1 MMTYEAACEA
11 LMGALPMFQRTGPAA
26 YKADLDGTWEVMEFL
41 ERPDLKMPPVIHI
54 AGTNGKGSVC
64 TMIAQALQDSG
75 HKVGLFTSPHLVDFR
90 ERIRINGRCI
100 PKEAVVAFVEDFAAR
115 GPAFFGDNMPSFFE
129 MTFGMACAH
138 FVAEAVNVVVL
149 ETGMGG
155 RLDSTNIFPRPLL
168 SVITNV
174 GLDHQAFLGNDV
186 RSIAAEKAGII
197 KDGVPVVL
205 GRMRPE
211 AQSVML
217 SRALQVGAEVH
228 YAPAAAVEAT
238 YRAENESTAL
248 KALEV
253 LGREHPKFKVE
264 NPQRSV
270 QSAVWPGRW
279 QWLED
284 SPVGANVLVDC
295 AHNAD
300 GLARW
305 LEGIEKLKSP
315 QVHIVFGTV
324 ADKPVKDVVPVLA
337 SLENAVYYWCAAD
350 IPRAKAAEDLKTEM
364 HTHGLNGQAFE
375 SVAAAFEKA
384 RNAALSGELVAVVGS
399 IFVAAEVLKA
409 SGAPICD

>member
-1 MMTYEAACEA
+1 MMTYEEACEA

-26 YKADLDGTWEVMEFL
+26 YKADLDGTWEVMTFL
-41 ERPDLKMPPVIHI
+41 ERPDLKMPPVIHV

-64 TMIAQALQDSG
+64 TMMAQALQDSG

-100 PKEAVVAFVEDFAAR
+100 LKEAVVAFVEDFAQR
-115 GPAFFGDNMPSFFE
+115 GPAFFGANMPSFFE

-138 FVAEAVNVVVL
+138 FVAEAVDVVVL

-155 RLDSTNIFPRPLL
+155 RLDSTNIFPRPLIT
-168 SVITNV
+168 VVTNV
-174 GLDHQAFLGNDV
+174 GLDHQAFLGNDI

-197 KDGVPVVL
+197 KDGVPVIL

-211 AQSVML
+211 ALSVML
-217 SRALQVGAEVH
+217 TRALQVGAEVH
-228 YAPAAAVEAT
+228 YAPAATEAT
-238 YRAENESTAL
+238 YRAENEATAL

-253 LGREHPKFKVE
+253 LRNEHPQFKFGDPIE
-264 NPQRSV
+264 SV
-270 QSAVWPGRW
+270 RKAVWPGRW
-279 QWLED
+279 QWLAET
-284 SPVGANVLVDC
+284 PAGAQVLVDC

-305 LEGIEKLKSP
+305 LEGIEKLSP
-315 QVHIVFGTV
+315 SKIHVVFGTV

-337 SLENAVYYWCAAD
+337 SLENAEFYWCAAD
-350 IPRAKAAEDLKTEM
+350 IPRAKSAEDLKAEM
-364 HTHGLNGQAFE
+364 RTRGLHGESFE
-375 SVAAAFEKA
+375 SVAAAHDTAK
-384 RNAALSGELVAVVGS
+384 NAAQAGELVAVVGS

-409 SGAPICD
+409 SGVPICD

>member
-1 MMTYEAACEA
+1 MMTYEEACEA

-26 YKADLDGTWEVMEFL
+26 YKADLDGTWEVMSFL
-41 ERPDLKMPPVIHI
+41 ERPDLEMPPVIHV

-64 TMIAQALQDSG
+64 TMITQALQDSG

-100 PKEAVVAFVEDFAAR
+100 PKEAVVAFVEDFAQR
-115 GPAFFGDNMPSFFE
+115 GPAFFGANMPSFFE
-129 MTFGMACAH
+129 MAFGMACAH
-138 FVAEAVNVVVL
+138 FVAEAVDVVVL

-168 SVITNV
+168 TVVTNV
-174 GLDHQAFLGNDV
+174 GLDHQAFLGNDI

-217 SRALQVGAEVH
+217 TRALQVGAEVH
-228 YAPAAAVEAT
+228 YAPAAKEAT
-238 YRAENESTAL
+238 YRAENEATAL

-253 LGREHPKFKVE
+253 LHNEHSRFRFDDPE
-264 NPQRSV
+264 QSV
-270 QSAVWPGRW
+270 RKTVWPGRW
-279 QWLED
+279 QWLLET
-284 SPVGANVLVDC
+284 PAGAGVLVDC

-305 LEGIEKLKSP
+305 LEGIEKLNPSKIH
-315 QVHIVFGTV
+315 VVFGTV
-324 ADKPVKDVVPVLA
+324 ADKPVQDVVPSLA
-337 SLENAVYYWCAAD
+337 TLKNAEFYWCAAD
-350 IPRAKAAEDLKTEM
+350 IPRAKAAEDLKAEM
-364 HTHGLNGQAFE
+364 RTHGLHGASFE
-375 SVAAAFEKA
+375 SVPAAHDTAKSAA
-384 RNAALSGELVAVVGS
+384 RAGELVSVVGS